1 MPAVEGLQ
9 MDDLL
14 LKLAFA
20 RGGGPKKQAKQK
32 PAWNDAVEAVVSAY
46 GGKKKPKP
54 PKQAPSRWKAPPR
67 PGRKPLAPKRN
78 ARPAKKP
85 APAKPKEKVLPEV
98 PGAEPTRPA
107 VPQPAAPRPRMPAK
121 PQGPRR
127 PAAPG
132 RRVVIDPGPP
142 GINPRPP
149 AGCPKP
155 EATQPLTEDAAAAFV
170 RLNGGGEIRGLKLF
184 EDTVNIRVELDI
196 AEPPTEPEEATAE
209 PTSGPS
215 TMERPESEPVAAPTP
230 STDAPEEPQPVAAP
244 TEAPEPVA
252 APTPSK
258 DVAEE
263 SQPITAPTEAPEPVA
278 APSPSEA
285 SMDGSIVMALATPPN
300 APEEPSTDAP
310 EEPVQPA
317 RFAVGAR
324 VEARFEAGETW
335 YAGVIERVDGD
346 AYDVAYDD
354 GDHESNVAAALVR
367 EEVVTTRSLDVGPTP
382 EPTSPEPSAP
392 EPTASPTPKRP
403 ERTIDVAPPRR
414 PPAEPRE
421 SAELLTVADAEDA
434 SDGGTALPPGPTA
447 TQTTDGYGDDD
458 FEDFTET
465 RPPGARTLG
474 AASKLQ
480 DAVLGWLEY
489 KRCDAPPEKTE
500 WTLNEVRASVC
511 VDGEVSSAS
520 FEKLGWKVCHQALTR
535 LKAPNRGPTKDLADR
550 LAIVLKTS

>member
-1 MPAVEGLQ
+1 
-9 MDDLL
+9 
-14 LKLAFA
+14 
-20 RGGGPKKQAKQK
+20 
-32 PAWNDAVEAVVSAY
+32 
-46 GGKKKPKP
+46 
-54 PKQAPSRWKAPPR
+54 
-67 PGRKPLAPKRN
+67 
-78 ARPAKKP
+78 
-85 APAKPKEKVLPEV
+85 
-98 PGAEPTRPA
+98 
-107 VPQPAAPRPRMPAK
+107 
-121 PQGPRR
+121 
-127 PAAPG
+127 
-132 RRVVIDPGPP
+132 
-142 GINPRPP
+142 
-149 AGCPKP
+149 
-155 EATQPLTEDAAAAFV
+155 
-170 RLNGGGEIRGLKLF
+170 
-184 EDTVNIRVELDI
+184 
-196 AEPPTEPEEATAE
+196 
-209 PTSGPS
+209 
-215 TMERPESEPVAAPTP
+215 
-230 STDAPEEPQPVAAP
+230 
-244 TEAPEPVA
+244 
-252 APTPSK
+252 
-258 DVAEE
+258 
-263 SQPITAPTEAPEPVA
+263 
-278 APSPSEA
+278 
-285 SMDGSIVMALATPPN
+285 MDGSIVMALATPSDASEETSAD

-367 EEVVTTRSLDVGPTP
+367 EEVVTTRSLDAGPTP
-382 EPTSPEPSAP
+382 VPTSPEPSAP
-392 EPTASPTPKRP
+392 EPTPEAAPTASPTPKRP

-421 SAELLTVADAEDA
+421 SADLLNVADAVAPEEDA
-434 SDGGTALPPGPTA
+434 SDGGTAAAPTQ

-465 RPPGARTLG
+465 IKPGARTIG

-550 LAIVLKTS
+550 LASLLTT

>member
-1 MPAVEGLQ
+1 MAPSVDSPE

-46 GGKKKPKP
+46 GGKKQPKP
-54 PKQAPSRWKAPPR
+54 PKQAPSRWKAAPR

-78 ARPAKKP
+78 ARPAKKQP
-85 APAKPKEKVLPEV
+85 APAKPEKVLPEV

-107 VPQPAAPRPRMPAK
+107 VPKPAAPRPRMPAK

-149 AGCPKP
+149 AGCPPARP

-184 EDTVNIRVELDI
+184 EDTVNIRVELDL
-196 AEPPTEPEEATAE
+196 AEPPAAPAAELEEATAE
-209 PTSGPS
+209 PASGPS
-215 TMERPESEPVAAPTP
+215 TSEPAAAPEQPEPVAAPTP
-230 STDAPEEPQPVAAP
+230 STDAPE
-244 TEAPEPVA
+244 VA
-252 APTPSK
+252 APTPST
-258 DVAEE
+258 DAPEE
-263 SQPITAPTEAPEPVA
+263 PEPVTIPTPSEPVA

-285 SMDGSIVMALATPPN
+285 SMDGSIVMALATP
-300 APEEPSTDAP
+300 SDAP
-310 EEPVQPA
+310 EEPVQPP

-382 EPTSPEPSAP
+382 VPTSPEPSAP
-392 EPTASPTPKRP
+392 EPTPKRP

-421 SAELLTVADAEDA
+421 SAELLTVADAVAPEEDA
-434 SDGGTALPPGPTA
+434 SDGGTAVAPNATA

-465 RPPGARTLG
+465 IKPGARTLG

-511 VDGEVSSAS
+511 VDGEVSSQK

-550 LAIVLKTS
+550 LASLLTT

>member
-1 MPAVEGLQ
+1 
-9 MDDLL
+9 
-14 LKLAFA
+14 
-20 RGGGPKKQAKQK
+20 
-32 PAWNDAVEAVVSAY
+32 
-46 GGKKKPKP
+46 
-54 PKQAPSRWKAPPR
+54 
-67 PGRKPLAPKRN
+67 
-78 ARPAKKP
+78 
-85 APAKPKEKVLPEV
+85 
-98 PGAEPTRPA
+98 
-107 VPQPAAPRPRMPAK
+107 
-121 PQGPRR
+121 
-127 PAAPG
+127 
-132 RRVVIDPGPP
+132 
-142 GINPRPP
+142 
-149 AGCPKP
+149 
-155 EATQPLTEDAAAAFV
+155 
-170 RLNGGGEIRGLKLF
+170 
-184 EDTVNIRVELDI
+184 
-196 AEPPTEPEEATAE
+196 
-209 PTSGPS
+209 
-215 TMERPESEPVAAPTP
+215 
-230 STDAPEEPQPVAAP
+230 
-244 TEAPEPVA
+244 
-252 APTPSK
+252 
-258 DVAEE
+258 
-263 SQPITAPTEAPEPVA
+263 
-278 APSPSEA
+278 
-285 SMDGSIVMALATPPN
+285 MDGSIVMALATPP
-300 APEEPSTDAP
+300 DAP
-310 EEPVQPA
+310 EEPVQPP

-392 EPTASPTPKRP
+392 EPTPEAAPTASPTPKRP

-421 SAELLTVADAEDA
+421 SADLLNVADAVAPEEDA
-434 SDGGTALPPGPTA
+434 SDGGTAVAPNATA

-465 RPPGARTLG
+465 IKPGARTVG

-511 VDGEVSSAS
+511 VDGDVSSAS

-550 LAIVLKTS
+550 LAGLLTTA

>member
-1 MPAVEGLQ
+1 M
-9 MDDLL
+9 
-14 LKLAFA
+14 
-20 RGGGPKKQAKQK
+20 
-32 PAWNDAVEAVVSAY
+32 
-46 GGKKKPKP
+46 
-54 PKQAPSRWKAPPR
+54 
-67 PGRKPLAPKRN
+67 
-78 ARPAKKP
+78 
-85 APAKPKEKVLPEV
+85 
-98 PGAEPTRPA
+98 
-107 VPQPAAPRPRMPAK
+107 
-121 PQGPRR
+121 
-127 PAAPG
+127 
-132 RRVVIDPGPP
+132 IDPGPP

-149 AGCPKP
+149 AGCPPARP

-184 EDTVNIRVELDI
+184 EDTANIRVELDI
-196 AEPPTEPEEATAE
+196 GEPAAREQATAEPPERDRPPDLEASMDGSIVMALATEPTAAPEEATAE
-209 PTSGPS
+209 PAVVP
-215 TMERPESEPVAAPTP
+215 EPESEPVAAPDVPEKSQPVVAPSTEAPEPVTAPTP
-230 STDAPEEPQPVAAP
+230 S

-252 APTPSK
+252 APSPS
-258 DVAEE
+258 
-263 SQPITAPTEAPEPVA
+263 TEAPEPVA

-285 SMDGSIVMALATPPN
+285 SMDGSVVMALATP
-300 APEEPSTDAP
+300 SDAP
-310 EEPVQPA
+310 EEPVQ

-354 GDHESNVAAALVR
+354 GDHESNVAAELVR

-382 EPTSPEPSAP
+382 EPTSPSAP
-392 EPTASPTPKRP
+392 EPTPEPTPKRP

-421 SAELLTVADAEDA
+421 SAELLNVADAVAPEEDA
-434 SDGGTALPPGPTA
+434 SDGGTAVAPNATA

-465 RPPGARTLG
+465 LPPGARTLG

-500 WTLNEVRASVC
+500 WTV
-511 VDGEVSSAS
+511 
-520 FEKLGWKVCHQALTR
+520 K
-535 LKAPNRGPTKDLADR
+535 
-550 LAIVLKTS
+550 

>member
-1 MPAVEGLQ
+1 
-9 MDDLL
+9 
-14 LKLAFA
+14 
-20 RGGGPKKQAKQK
+20 
-32 PAWNDAVEAVVSAY
+32 
-46 GGKKKPKP
+46 
-54 PKQAPSRWKAPPR
+54 
-67 PGRKPLAPKRN
+67 
-78 ARPAKKP
+78 
-85 APAKPKEKVLPEV
+85 
-98 PGAEPTRPA
+98 
-107 VPQPAAPRPRMPAK
+107 
-121 PQGPRR
+121 
-127 PAAPG
+127 
-132 RRVVIDPGPP
+132 
-142 GINPRPP
+142 
-149 AGCPKP
+149 
-155 EATQPLTEDAAAAFV
+155 
-170 RLNGGGEIRGLKLF
+170 
-184 EDTVNIRVELDI
+184 
-196 AEPPTEPEEATAE
+196 
-209 PTSGPS
+209 
-215 TMERPESEPVAAPTP
+215 
-230 STDAPEEPQPVAAP
+230 
-244 TEAPEPVA
+244 
-252 APTPSK
+252 
-258 DVAEE
+258 
-263 SQPITAPTEAPEPVA
+263 
-278 APSPSEA
+278 
-285 SMDGSIVMALATPPN
+285 MDGSIVMALATPP
-300 APEEPSTDAP
+300 DAP
-310 EEPVQPA
+310 EEPAQPA

-382 EPTSPEPSAP
+382 VPTSPEPPAP
-392 EPTASPTPKRP
+392 EPTPEGAKRP

-421 SAELLTVADAEDA
+421 SADLLNVADAVAPEEDA

-465 RPPGARTLG
+465 LPPGARTLG

-511 VDGEVSSAS
+511 VDGEVSSSS

-550 LAIVLKTS
+550 LAGLLTTA

>member
-1 MPAVEGLQ
+1 
-9 MDDLL
+9 
-14 LKLAFA
+14 
-20 RGGGPKKQAKQK
+20 
-32 PAWNDAVEAVVSAY
+32 
-46 GGKKKPKP
+46 
-54 PKQAPSRWKAPPR
+54 
-67 PGRKPLAPKRN
+67 
-78 ARPAKKP
+78 
-85 APAKPKEKVLPEV
+85 
-98 PGAEPTRPA
+98 
-107 VPQPAAPRPRMPAK
+107 
-121 PQGPRR
+121 
-127 PAAPG
+127 
-132 RRVVIDPGPP
+132 
-142 GINPRPP
+142 
-149 AGCPKP
+149 
-155 EATQPLTEDAAAAFV
+155 
-170 RLNGGGEIRGLKLF
+170 
-184 EDTVNIRVELDI
+184 
-196 AEPPTEPEEATAE
+196 
-209 PTSGPS
+209 
-215 TMERPESEPVAAPTP
+215 
-230 STDAPEEPQPVAAP
+230 
-244 TEAPEPVA
+244 
-252 APTPSK
+252 
-258 DVAEE
+258 
-263 SQPITAPTEAPEPVA
+263 
-278 APSPSEA
+278 
-285 SMDGSIVMALATPPN
+285 MDGSIVMALATPP
-300 APEEPSTDAP
+300 DAP
-310 EEPVQPA
+310 EEPVQAA

-382 EPTSPEPSAP
+382 VPTSPEPSAP
-392 EPTASPTPKRP
+392 EPTPEAAPTASPTPKRP

-421 SAELLTVADAEDA
+421 SADLLNVADAVAPEEDA

-465 RPPGARTLG
+465 LPPGARTLG

-520 FEKLGWKVCHQALTR
+520 FEKLGWKVCHEALTR

-550 LAIVLKTS
+550 LAVLLNRS